1 MALQDAFDAALGID
15 EDFLPDGWDGESD
28 IFTEAGELNAD
39 AFVSD
44 AAQEEPTESTGE
56 NENGADEAEALTM
69 GDEAE
74 EADQSAEDET
84 EDTEPDGAEQT
95 EVKTS
100 RKLTLKV
107 NHGTEELD
115 VDSMS
120 DEDLTALLQ
129 KGRAYEDMKSREAKA
144 KFRATYDAQL
154 EAGMTEDVAR
164 LVAKE
169 AAGGTYSL
177 NDEEEAEQA
186 AQSAE
191 SDNTYAPARDYA
203 AEAIQ
208 LQALFPEIG
217 DKIPDDVLNMATLKG
232 VPMTTA
238 YLIYR
243 DGLRDKESAKTAA
256 NLASALK
263 ENAILK
269 QNAASAAKAP
279 VKGVTGGGVSPDKV
293 DYFIEGFDSD
303 SW

>member
-44 AAQEEPTESTGE
+44 AAQEEPTELTGE

-107 NHGTEELD
+107 NHGIEELD
-115 VDSMS
+115 INSMS
-120 DEDLTALLQ
+120 DEDLIALLQ
-129 KGRAYEDMKSREAKA
+129 KGRAFDAMKSSEAKA

-177 NDEEEAEQA
+177 NDEDEAEQED
-186 AQSAE
+186 QSAE
-191 SDNTYAPARDYA
+191 QENTYAPVRDYA
-203 AEAIQ
+203 AEVTQ
-208 LQALFPEIG
+208 LKALFPSVGE
-217 DKIPDDVLNMATLKG
+217 IPDEVLNVAATQDIP
-232 VPMTTA
+232 VVTA
-238 YLIYR
+238 YLAYR
-243 DGLRDKESAKTAA
+243 DRENAKAA
-256 NLASALK
+256 ASLKK

-303 SW
+303 PW